1 MKLAATL
8 ALSLALLPG
17 CMPPPSRAPREAKP
31 RKDLIPVSRA
41 MADVD
46 AAELKGST
54 VSQRQRWSA
63 EAAAH
68 PKAVVARYLA
78 VYAQGSGQDAW
89 AAMRA
94 LASEYPD
101 AALPW
106 IGLEAIYLKWGT
118 LDQVDRTAAAAI
130 DQEPDNWIAVLV
142 RARADDRRERWDA
155 AALGYRAV
163 LAIDPENPDAH
174 AGMAAVLRHAGDA
187 AGARAEAA
195 AALQGAPGNFR
206 ALVLSAELAAEAGD
220 LQKAAEHW
228 AAAADAS
235 PRDRAV
241 RIQLAKIYTEKK
253 DAGGALEAWQAAVS
267 IKEDA
272 ESLVALAEAARAA
285 HDEKAEGRALERLT
299 QIDPSAAEW
308 RRIAE
313 IRLAAGDM
321 AGAEGA
327 LRRALARD
335 PKDAG
340 ANLQLGRIQAS
351 RGQPQEAIESLRA
364 AGDPG
369 REDLAALQARL
380 NVQRVSSG
388 DAGAIQKTVG
398 ALIEKTYRA
407 RLAELSALS
416 GAIKLRTTVDAAG
429 AATIVEVLEDSV
441 HDPDVRACAYWNLHD
456 AAYPPNKP
464 GRYSF
469 SFRLRPPR

>member
-1 MKLAATL
+1 MKPAATL
-8 ALSLALLPG
+8 ALALAISG

-31 RKDLIPVSRA
+31 RKDLVPVSRA

-46 AAELKGST
+46 AGELKGST
-54 VSQRQRWSA
+54 VAQRQRWSA

-68 PKAVVARYLA
+68 PKALVTRYLA

-89 AAMRA
+89 AAMRG
-94 LASEYPD
+94 LAAEDPD

-106 IGLEAIYLKWGT
+106 VGLGAIYLKWGT
-118 LDQVDRTAAAAI
+118 LDQVDRTVAAALEA
-130 DQEPDNWIAVLV
+130 EPDNWIAVLV
-142 RARADDRRERWDA
+142 RAQADERRERWDA

-163 LAIDPENPDAH
+163 LAIDPDNADAH
-174 AGMAAVLRHAGDA
+174 AGLAMVLRHGGDA

-195 AALQGAPGNFR
+195 AALQSSPEHFR
-206 ALVLSAELAAEAGD
+206 ALVLSAELAGEAGD
-220 LQKAAEHW
+220 IQKAVEYW

-241 RIQLAKIYTEKK
+241 RIQLARIYEQKK
-253 DAGGALEAWQAAVS
+253 DVGGALEAWQAAVA

-272 ESLVALAEAARAA
+272 ESLVALAQAARAA

-313 IRLAAGDM
+313 IRLAAGDTE
-321 AGAEGA
+321 GAEGA

-335 PKDAG
+335 PKDPG
-340 ANLQLGRIQAS
+340 ANAHLGRILAKKG
-351 RGQPQEAIESLRA
+351 RPQEAVESLRA
-364 AGDPG
+364 SGDAG
-369 REDLAALQARL
+369 REDLAALEARL

-388 DAGAIQKTVG
+388 DAGGIQKAVG
-398 ALIEKTYRA
+398 TLIERTYRA
-407 RLAELSALS
+407 RLAEYSALS
-416 GAIKLRTTVDAAG
+416 GALKLRSTVDAAG

-441 HDPDVRACAYWNLHD
+441 NDPDVRACAYWNLHD
-456 AAYPPNKP
+456 AAYPSNKP

-469 SFRLRPPR
+469 SFKLRPSR